1 MKPAISSNDYN
12 ANHTSASPTHY
23 DKEAK
28 HYDAFNEERSVQIN
42 QVIEHILQESNIKT
56 VLDLTCGTGSQ
67 VFWLA
72 ERGFDVVGIDI
83 NEEMHSIAREKT
95 KQKNIPLRFEH
106 GDIRTSQVGQFDAVL
121 TIFNSI
127 GHLTKADF
135 ELALQNI
142 YTNLNSGGLYVFDI
156 FNLDYLLH
164 EDNITKL
171 TIDWQKKNGDVTAR
185 EIQYSTIS
193 KDGILAS
200 YDIYHEQKWDEA
212 PAISTAFQTLQV
224 YSAQQLKALLEQ
236 RGFEILQQTDID
248 GSPLSPLVS
257 ERILTIAIKQ

>member
-1 MKPAISSNDYN
+1 MSKQIQHIS
-12 ANHTSASPTHY
+12 AAPTHY

-28 HYDAFNEERSVQIN
+28 HYDAFNEVRYVQMN
-42 QVIEHILQESNIKT
+42 QLVEHILQENNIKT

-72 ERGFDVVGIDI
+72 ERGFDVVGVDI
-83 NEEMHSIAREKT
+83 NEKMLAIACEKT
-95 KQKNIPLRFEH
+95 KQKSMPLRLEH
-106 GDIRTSQVGQFDAVL
+106 GDMRTSQIGQFDAVL

-135 ELALQNI
+135 ELTLQNT
-142 YTNLNSGGLYVFDI
+142 YTNLNPGGLYIFDI

-171 TIDWQKKNGDVTAR
+171 TIDWQKKTGDITAR

-193 KDGILAS
+193 KDGVLAS
-200 YDIYHEQKWDEA
+200 YDIYHEQKGCNT

-224 YSAQQLKALLEQ
+224 YSAQQLRMLLEQ
-236 RGFEILQQTDID
+236 HGFEILQQTDIE
-248 GSPLSPLVS
+248 GSQLEPLIS
-257 ERILTIAIKQ
+257 ESILTVARKIEKKT